1 MYPNISGRP
10 PNSIYHQEKDVEDT
24 FFSPLTNLLEVT
36 TTSNFSDLDKVKL
49 LMDWE
54 IDTG

>member
-1 MYPNISGRP
+1 M
-10 PNSIYHQEKDVEDT
+10 EDT